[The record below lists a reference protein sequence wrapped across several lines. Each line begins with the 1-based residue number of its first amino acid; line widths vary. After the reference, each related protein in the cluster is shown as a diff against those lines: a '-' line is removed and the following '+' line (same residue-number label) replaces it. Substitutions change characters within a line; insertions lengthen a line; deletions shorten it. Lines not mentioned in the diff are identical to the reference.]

1 MKTLLVIMVYSIS
14 LGGSLMAI
22 DSASAIN
29 DAGNS
34 IHLDQSRQFPETRWA
49 NADHYLRVHVPR
61 NSAAMSVLSF
71 QVPGNLRF
79 DTSQVEVFDL
89 KGQKLS
95 ALVTEEI
102 DSQVSPPTRTIQL
115 DFSTPIASGSQV
127 DLRIRNVKKISIS
140 RSSTYSI
147 SAKLTGSDQRR
158 YVGEAYFR
166 SY

>member
-1 MKTLLVIMVYSIS
+1 MKTLLVIMACGIS

-71 QVPGNLRF
+71 QVPGNLRRHSTSFFSGWDHFLNCGSF
-79 DTSQVEVFDL
+79 DCD
-89 KGQKLS
+89 
-95 ALVTEEI
+95 AA
-102 DSQVSPPTRTIQL
+102 R
-115 DFSTPIASGSQV
+115 
-127 DLRIRNVKKISIS
+127 KIS
-140 RSSTYSI
+140 
-147 SAKLTGSDQRR
+147 
-158 YVGEAYFR
+158 GESER
-166 SY
+166 TKK